1 MVGMHVRLFAVP
13 DDIETGTIRSQALAE
28 CPSSEVVALPGWTVA
43 EVLES
48 GAFGMFQAFAPATPA
63 IEADVCVGTNVEL
76 VQFLDLFGVD
86 AEDHLRFNTYQQRTT
101 WGDFVR
107 AVHQGLYA
115 GDPARLAVYRRG
127 VAGGASVEFLDQ
139 LLDLLL
145 AGVPGAVAGA
155 IAANVAHPKEF
166 VDQIK
171 ASRRRQIA
179 ETLRKRGYTG
189 DRLLRVASRYPE
201 WDPEHLQRLFEFTSA
216 EAIRVLVNAGYEA
229 GTDGFWRKSPSA
241 DGRSRRDAMDEV
253 ERRAWEDAD
262 L

>member
-1 MVGMHVRLFAVP
+1 M
-13 DDIETGTIRSQALAE
+13 
-28 CPSSEVVALPGWTVA
+28 
-43 EVLES
+43 
-48 GAFGMFQAFAPATPA
+48 
-63 IEADVCVGTNVEL
+63 
-76 VQFLDLFGVD
+76 
-86 AEDHLRFNTYQQRTT
+86 
-101 WGDFVR
+101 
-107 AVHQGLYA
+107 
-115 GDPARLAVYRRG
+115 
-127 VAGGASVEFLDQ
+127 VEFLDQ

-241 DGRSRRDAMDEV
+241 DGRPDLHEHPSLNGSDDDRTHQQRTRRPGGRNFTNATPDGRRSSRFPSPKFKSDGRTLVRDEWSRDPGCPMSVAMKKSPRVD
-253 ERRAWEDAD
+253 RRSQPKGGQIRSAAEGTLSA
-262 L
+262 